1 MGGSGRPPDHAHV
14 VTGIPA
20 KSVGLPE
27 ASQVGGEAH
36 ADWQPPT
43 PETRGGVDF
52 TSYLQVHPLLSSKL
66 CPALL
71 LASWFPSLL
80 THSSSVFDSYSLKR
94 NRHSLPKSS

>member
-52 TSYLQVHPLLSSKL
+52 TSYLQVHPHLKTAAQLQAVSS
-66 CPALL
+66 PAFGFLVSIPTDTL
-71 LASWFPSLL
+71 IF
-80 THSSSVFDSYSLKR
+80 SV
-94 NRHSLPKSS
+94 